1 MKTIKLSKMI
11 RILSP
16 AALIG
21 IIHMLYPVRLTHG
34 AETLFFTQVSP
45 YAEIVWPIVLIS
57 YGYSWACSPRAQHG
71 SYILT
76 VIMLAIWMFMH
87 SLQGT
92 KLYALYALLTCCI
105 IILSLL
111 TVSNNASPL
120 FVTPVLVCVL
130 LAIVR
135 NTNEVEEENS
145 LLHAFRISGI

>member
-21 IIHMLYPVRLTHG
+21 IIHMLFPVRLTHG
-34 AETLFFTQVSP
+34 AETLFFAQVSHH
-45 YAEIVWPIVLIS
+45 AEIVWPIVLIS
-57 YGYSWACSPRAQHG
+57 FGYSWACSPRAQHG
-71 SYILT
+71 SYLLT

-92 KLYALYALLTCCI
+92 KLYALYALLTCCS

-111 TVSNNASPL
+111 TVSSPL